1 MFSKVLFFWMKILFV
16 GFFYI
21 ERMAGHVVENYSKS
35 LQKLEDGIIRVQLA
49 IRVIFQELKCLCHT
63 SPRRT
68 YYPFRKKQEIVSH
81 PVNEWNIVSARNV

>member
-1 MFSKVLFFWMKILFV
+1 MKILFV

-63 SPRRT
+63 FCLKSQADLL
-68 YYPFRKKQEIVSH
+68 PFSKETGDRVASSE
-81 PVNEWNIVSARNV
+81 